1 MISLVIEDYCQDCPE
16 FDPAIGRDNKCEFT
30 SDGQV
35 VSERYERTVECS
47 HRRRCANMA
56 NYIRKEVSKIYDD

>member
-16 FDPAIGRDNKCEFT
+16 FDPAIGRDNKYEFT

-56 NYIRKEVSKIYDD
+56 NYIRKEVNKIYDD